1 MADFGLSS
9 QADTDLAGI
18 ADYTIETFGIVQA
31 RRYWD
36 GLDAGFQNLADNP
49 LLGQSADHLAP
60 QLRRLEHQSH
70 VVHLRSGM
78 G

>member
-1 MADFGLSS
+1 MADFRLAS

-18 ADYTIETFGIVQA
+18 ADYTIETFGVVQA

-49 LLGQSADHLAP
+49 LLDQSADHLTP